1 MYDIILKNG
10 LVLDGR
16 GSKPFRANVAIFSDS
31 IALVTTSDISRSR
44 LVIDCSGKYIAPG
57 FIDSHCHTDF
67 LVLRDPKAEARIGQ
81 GITTDVTGN
90 CGIGVFPYISPL
102 LKDMVKDVLGEWNE
116 WKWKDFSSMKRYY
129 LEKKIGVNE
138 LFLVSH
144 TALRIAA
151 MGSDCTREAREEEIE
166 RMCSTLRGELRSGAK
181 GFSTGLY
188 YSPCVYSDEKEL
200 SRILETV
207 KEEGGI
213 FTVHHRSEGNGCL
226 ESLREV
232 LSTALKSGVR
242 TEISHLKAIG
252 GRNQGEALKMLS
264 LIEEYRNDGLDVK
277 FDQYPYTFGSTSLF
291 SLLPPRVLAYSR
303 LEQRMALSL
312 ESEREV
318 IRKEIME
325 DTTWDSIYPLV
336 GPENIKALFLSSSPQ
351 YNGMTLEEI
360 AGEMKVSDPL
370 DALFDILR
378 DETGLAVMTDTTETD
393 ETLERIMVHPLMCFG
408 SDSLYS
414 SPVPHPRSYHATV
427 EFLSKYVRD
436 RKLLSLEEAVRRM
449 TGETAERFGIKDRG
463 ILDEG
468 YRADITVFDLEKL
481 KAGERGTNEGIE
493 CVILNGKLASL
504 GGKILYTGEG
514 RVL

>member
-16 GSKPFRANVAIFSDS
+16 GSKPFRANVALFSDS

-67 LVLRDPKAEARIGQ
+67 LVLRDPKAEARIAQ

-90 CGIGVFPYISPL
+90 CGIGVFPYTSPL

-151 MGSDCTREAREEEIE
+151 MGSDCTRVASKEEIE
-166 RMCSTLRGELRSGAK
+166 RMCSILRSELRSGAK

-200 SRILETV
+200 SRILATV

-336 GPENIKALFLSSSPQ
+336 GPENIKALYLSSSPQ

-360 AGEMKVSDPL
+360 TGEMKASDPL

-481 KAGERGTNEGIE
+481 KAGEGGTNEGIE
-493 CVILNGKLASL
+493 CVILNGKPASL

>member
-10 LVLDGR
+10 LIIDGR
-16 GSKPFRANVAIFSDS
+16 GGKPFLSNVAVFSDS
-31 IALVTTSDISRSR
+31 IALITESDITRAR
-44 LVIDCSGKYIAPG
+44 NVIDCSGKYIAPG

-67 LVLRDPKAEARIGQ
+67 LILKDPKAEARIGQ

-90 CGIGVFPYISPL
+90 CGIGVFPYTDPL

-129 LEKKIGVNE
+129 SERKIGVNE

-144 TALRIAA
+144 TALRVAA
-151 MGSDCTREAREEEIE
+151 MGEDCKREATDDEIE
-166 RMCSTLRGELRSGAK
+166 RMCSILRDELRAGAK

-188 YSPCVYSDEKEL
+188 YSPCVYSNKEEL
-200 SRILETV
+200 HRILTV
-207 KEEGGI
+207 VKKEGGI

-232 LSTALKSGVR
+232 LETAARSGVR

-252 GRNQGEALKMLS
+252 GVNQREAEMMLS
-264 LIEEYRNDGLDVK
+264 LIEEYRRAGLDVK

-312 ESEREV
+312 ESERKT

-325 DTTWDSIYPLV
+325 DTSWDSIYPLV
-336 GPENIKALFLSSSPQ
+336 GPENIKVLFLSSSPQ

-360 AGEMKVSDPL
+360 ARDMNLSDPL
-370 DALFDILR
+370 DALFDVLR
-378 DETGLAVMTDTTETD
+378 DETGLAVMTDITETD
-393 ETLERIMVHPLMCFG
+393 ETLEMIMTHPLMCFG
-408 SDSLYS
+408 TDSLYS
-414 SPVPHPRSYHATV
+414 SPVPHPRSYHSTV

-436 RKLLSLEEAVRRM
+436 RKLLTLEEAVRRM

-468 YRADITVFDLEKL
+468 YRADITVFDLDAL
-481 KAGERGTNEGIE
+481 KCRDDNTNEGIE
-493 CVILNGKLASL
+493 CVILNGKIASFK
-504 GGKILYTGEG
+504 GEIFYTGEG
-514 RVL
+514 RIL